1 MRRNGPRILLI
12 GGTYRALCVLERLLE
27 RGERVVAFIGVEGGS
42 ERDFCPEILELCDR
56 AGVPARS
63 GHKLGE
69 EVVRWLD
76 DRIRP
81 ELAIALGSHAE
92 IPLTVGGNCRLG
104 LVELV
109 DSFGAGAKPAI
120 ALRQRGQELMRREPE
135 IAPEA
140 SEAGDSYLC
149 MLEELCACLEEF
161 LDRHAPP
168 RPEHA
173 FEVPF
178 EAGSAPGDELAALVA
193 RPDAGP
199 ATLELERRAAEYLGA
214 ERVIA
219 LRTPKDAF
227 GALLRALGLAKGDEV
242 VVPGVVSA
250 SAVAALRAAELRPVF
265 ADVHPE
271 RLTLSPSAAAAAI
284 GARTRALLVA
294 HPLGQPAELD
304 VLYALAEERGLEVI
318 EDGCESFGARFADS
332 RIGRAPCASVFR
344 LPLGCRA
351 PGFETALLA
360 LPEALAKD
368 LEPALAAERAGEGLA
383 VAALAALERWEDR
396 LAARRRIASAYSA
409 EFSRYD
415 AFRVPP
421 TPDHA
426 LSAYSGY
433 LLRLTRFARA
443 AADDLAKLLAEAGI
457 EARRL
462 RLPLAERDLA
472 SLPAAEHARAT
483 GVLLPIDESL
493 TDSQR
498 DRVMDEIFGYA
509 IG

>member
-1 MRRNGPRILLI
+1 MGRNGPRILVI
-12 GGTYRALCVLERLLE
+12 GGTYRAVCVLERLLE
-27 RGERVVAFIGVEGGS
+27 RGERVVAFIGVEGGG

-56 AGVPARS
+56 AGIPARS

-69 EVVRWLD
+69 EVVRWLE

-81 ELAIALGSHAE
+81 DLAIALGVHTE
-92 IPLTVGGNCRLG
+92 IPLSIGGNCRLG

-109 DSFGAGAKPAI
+109 DSRTAAEPAI
-120 ALRQRGQELMRREPE
+120 VLRQRGQELLRRSLP
-135 IAPEA
+135 AA
-140 SEAGDSYLC
+140 SEASDSGDAYLC
-149 MLEELCACLEEF
+149 MLEELSACLDDF
-161 LDRHAPP
+161 LDRHALP
-168 RPEHA
+168 RPERA
-173 FEVPF
+173 FAVPF
-178 EAGSAPGDELAALVA
+178 DATSDPGDELAALVS
-193 RPDAGP
+193 RPEPGQ
-199 ATLELERRAAEYLGA
+199 ATFELERRAAEYLGA
-214 ERVIA
+214 ERLLA
-219 LRTPKDAF
+219 LRTPRDGFA
-227 GALLRALGLAKGDEV
+227 ALVRALGLAKGDEV
-242 VVPGVVSA
+242 IVPGVVSA
-250 SAVAALRAAELRPVF
+250 SAVAALRTAGLTPVF

-271 RLTLSPSAAAAAI
+271 RLTLSPSAAAGAI

-304 VLYALAEERGLEVI
+304 LLYALAEERGLEVI
-318 EDGCESFGARFADS
+318 EDGCESFGARFGES
-332 RIGRAPCASVFR
+332 RVGRAPCASVFR
-344 LPLGCRA
+344 VPLGCRA
-351 PGFETALLA
+351 PGFEVALVA
-360 LPEALAKD
+360 LPESLAKD
-368 LEPALAAERAGEGLA
+368 LEPTLAAERAGDGLA
-383 VAALAALERWEDR
+383 SLALDALERWEDR

-421 TPDHA
+421 TPENA

-443 AADDLAKLLAEAGI
+443 AADDLAKLLAEGGI
-457 EARRL
+457 ETRRL
-462 RLPLAERDLA
+462 RLPLAERELA

-483 GVLLPIDESL
+483 GILLPVDESL